1 MSVKPSSR
9 SSYLSHV
16 VSGRARYQREIIMD
30 LMGSHQLP
38 RNRREISVLT
48 GLPIN
53 AVTGRVNA
61 LIKSNQL
68 IEQHFCVDPQT
79 NNRVGYVELPTEVKV
94 WSSPRL
100 KQGTLF

>member
-1 MSVKPSSR
+1 
-9 SSYLSHV
+9 
-16 VSGRARYQREIIMD
+16 MD

-53 AVTGRVNA
+53 VVTGRVNL
-61 LIKSNQL
+61 LIKSGQL

-100 KQGTLF
+100 KQGSLF